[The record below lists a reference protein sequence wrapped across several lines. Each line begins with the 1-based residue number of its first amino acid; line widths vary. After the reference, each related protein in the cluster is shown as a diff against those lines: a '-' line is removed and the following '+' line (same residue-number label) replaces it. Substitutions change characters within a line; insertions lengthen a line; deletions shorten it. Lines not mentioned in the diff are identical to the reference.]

1 MRKINYDIE
10 IDRIVKFM
18 RKTLAGSGLKKF
30 VIGLSGGID
39 SALSA
44 ALAVKA
50 VGSENVVGVM
60 LPYKAS
66 SPDSYNDAKTVA
78 ETFNIQYT
86 KVEIT
91 PMVDP
96 YFDQYET
103 DNASALRKGNFMAR
117 MRMIVLYDYSAKH
130 GGLVVGTGNISE
142 LLTGYCTQYGDS
154 ACAFEPIG
162 HLYKTEVWEMSRIL
176 GVPAIVID
184 KKPTADL
191 WDAQTD
197 EQEMGISY
205 PILDEVLYRKFEIK
219 LEDSQIITDEITANH
234 LKIAMNL
241 YNKSKFKRVM
251 PPTLEEIE

>member
-1 MRKINYDIE
+1 MRKINYNNE

-18 RKTLAGSGLKKF
+18 QDTLNASGLKKF
-30 VIGLSGGID
+30 IIGLSGGID

-50 VGSENVVGVM
+50 VGSENVIGVM
-60 LPYKAS
+60 LPYAS
-66 SPDSYNDAKTVA
+66 SSPASFNDAKEVA
-78 ETFNIQYT
+78 DKFNISYT
-86 KVEIT
+86 KVDIT

-96 YFDQYET
+96 YFSVYENENVT
-103 DNASALRKGNFMAR
+103 PLRKGNYMAR

-130 GGLVVGTGNISE
+130 GGLVVGTGNKSE

-162 HLYKTEVWEMSRIL
+162 HLYKTEVWEMARIL
-176 GVPAIVID
+176 GVPDIVIN

-197 EQEMGISY
+197 EQEMGITY
-205 PILDEVLYRKFEIK
+205 KMLDEVLYRKFE
-219 LEDSQIITDEITANH
+219 LTLTDEEIVKDSVKQEH
-234 LKIAMNL
+234 LDVAMNL
-241 YNKSKFKRVM
+241 YNKSKFKRMM